1 MTYTESRNKLKKG
14 VEIMKMNLGKSFM
27 GILLITIGV
36 LYLLTNIGVIPLGL
50 RDVITTYWPGVII
63 LWGAFRLVEGF
74 FLKVNSRRKFNRIYW
89 SLGFMIIGGVLLE
102 NRVNLITVESIGLW
116 GIAFSIF
123 IIYAGLSI
131 VFFKSNSIEFE
142 FNGKEAREECEE
154 EHKENNQDFH
164 DQFDHEDGEEEL
176 NSRDYKKEAYTKD
189 EIKARIKQKQQE
201 KKSKINEKNRKSRR
215 NYGYKSNRNSD
226 PMYSKTFTFEDIKAS
241 KDRFHFVGE
250 IRLGDRPWALENSS
264 YSLGVGEVYMDL
276 TTALLEEGVTYVNLS
291 GWVGSVQ
298 IIVPEDLAI
307 DVSADV
313 NIGSVE
319 IFGEEQEFSRHH
331 KSRRSGVS
339 SNLLCYRSE
348 DYDEALKKVRINA
361 SVNIGEVSVKRVG

>member
-1 MTYTESRNKLKKG
+1 MNRNFKRPFAG
-14 VEIMKMNLGKSFM
+14 V
-27 GILLITIGV
+27 LLITLGA

-50 RDVITTYWPGVII
+50 REVISLYWPAVII
-63 LWGAFRLVEGF
+63 LWAGYRLVEGF
-74 FLKVNSRRKFNRIYW
+74 FLKTTAKHKFNRIYW
-89 SLGFMIIGGVLLE
+89 SLGFIIIGGVLLE
-102 NRVNLITVESIGLW
+102 NRVDYITPESIGLW
-116 GIAFSIF
+116 GILFSLI

-131 VFFKSNSIEFE
+131 VLFKSNTMEFRIG
-142 FNGKEAREECEE
+142 GKDVQDRCREESREDWE
-154 EHKENNQDFH
+154 VFPGEHKN
-164 DQFDHEDGEEEL
+164 
-176 NSRDYKKEAYTKD
+176 
-189 EIKARIKQKQQE
+189 EIKERIKQKQRRKKE
-201 KKSKINEKNRKSRR
+201 KFRQKNGEEQRK
-215 NYGYKSNRNSD
+215 YGYTSN
-226 PMYSKTFTFEDIKAS
+226 

-250 IRLGDRPWALENSS
+250 IRLGDQPWALENSS

-276 TTALLEEGVTYVNLS
+276 STALLEEGVTYVNLS

-331 KSRRSGVS
+331 KNRRSGVS

-361 SVNIGEVSVKRVG
+361 SVNIGEVSVKKVG

>member
-1 MTYTESRNKLKKG
+1 MTYTERTNKKKKG
-14 VEIMKMNLGKSFM
+14 VERMKMNFGKSFM

-36 LYLLTNIGVIPLGL
+36 LYLLTNIGVIPVGL
-50 RDVITTYWPGVII
+50 RELITTYWPTVII
-63 LWGAFRLVEGF
+63 LWAAYRLVEGL
-74 FLKVNSRRKFNRIYW
+74 FLKVSNRRKFNRIYW
-89 SLGFMIIGGVLLE
+89 SLGFIIIGGVLLE
-102 NRVNLITVESIGLW
+102 NRAQFITTESIGLW
-116 GIAFSIF
+116 GIVFSIF
-123 IIYAGLSI
+123 IIYVGLSI
-131 VFFKSNSIEFE
+131 VFFKSNAIEFE
-142 FNGKEAREECEE
+142 FNGKEEREGFSDKDNDEYQEFRE
-154 EHKENNQDFH
+154 AFEDEKVSYSQS
-164 DQFDHEDGEEEL
+164 HEGEGF
-176 NSRDYKKEAYTKD
+176 SKD
-189 EIKARIKQKQQE
+189 EIKERIKQKQQE
-201 KKSKINEKNRKSRR
+201 KKSKIKEKYAKDSGK
-215 NYGYKSNRNSD
+215 YGYKSTKSKYGNG
-226 PMYSKTFTFEDIKAS
+226 SKTYSFEDLKAG
-241 KDRFHFVGE
+241 KERFHFVGE

-331 KSRRSGVS
+331 KNRRSGVS

>member
-1 MTYTESRNKLKKG
+1 
-14 VEIMKMNLGKSFM
+14 MKMNFGKSFI

-50 RDVITTYWPGVII
+50 RDVITTYWPVVII
-63 LWGAFRLVEGF
+63 LVAGYRLVEGL
-74 FLKVNSRRKFNRIYW
+74 FLNVTKRRKFNRIYW

-102 NRVNLITVESIGLW
+102 NRVQYFTEESIGLW
-116 GIAFSIF
+116 GILFSIF
-123 IIYAGLSI
+123 VIFVGLSI
-131 VFFKSNSIEFE
+131 VFFKSNAIEFE
-142 FNGKEAREECEE
+142 LNGKEAGEECEE
-154 EHKENNQDFH
+154 EHNENSQEFREEFAEEGNRGSY
-164 DQFDHEDGEEEL
+164 ED
-176 NSRDYKKEAYTKD
+176 KAYSKD
-189 EIKARIKQKQQE
+189 EIKERIKQKQRE
-201 KKSKINEKNRKSRR
+201 KKSKIKEKYAKDSKK
-215 NYGYKSNRNSD
+215 YGYKSDRDKVRKNA
-226 PMYSKTFTFEDIKAS
+226 KTYTFEDLKAG
-241 KDRFHFVGE
+241 KERFHFVGE

-331 KSRRSGVS
+331 NNRRSGVS

>member
-1 MTYTESRNKLKKG
+1 
-14 VEIMKMNLGKSFM
+14 MKTNIGRPFI
-27 GILLITIGV
+27 GILLITLGV

-50 RDVITTYWPGVII
+50 REVLSNYWPAVII
-63 LWGAFRLVEGF
+63 LWAGYRLVEGF
-74 FLKVNSRRKFNRIYW
+74 FLKTTGKHKFNRIYW
-89 SLGFMIIGGVLLE
+89 SLGFIIIGGVLLE
-102 NRVNLITVESIGLW
+102 NRVNYVTTESIGLW
-116 GIAFSIF
+116 SILFSIV

-131 VFFKSNSIEFE
+131 VFFKSNSMEIRFD
-142 FNGKEAREECEE
+142 GKEAGGKCHKTAKEQPEGFAGAFEEEREE
-154 EHKENNQDFH
+154 
-164 DQFDHEDGEEEL
+164 DHPGDEKAGY
-176 NSRDYKKEAYTKD
+176 SKD
-189 EIKARIKQKQQE
+189 EIKERIKQKQQAKKE
-201 KKSKINEKNRKSRR
+201 KFQQKNKKDRK
-215 NYGYKSNRNSD
+215 NYGYKFD
-226 PMYSKTFTFEDIKAS
+226 

-250 IRLGDRPWALENSS
+250 IRLGDQPWALENSS

-276 TTALLEEGVTYVNLS
+276 TTALLEEGVTYINLS

-298 IIVPEDLAI
+298 IVVPEDLAI

-331 KSRRSGVS
+331 KNRRSGVS

-361 SVNIGEVSVKRVG
+361 SVNIGEVSVKKVG

>member
-1 MTYTESRNKLKKG
+1 
-14 VEIMKMNLGKSFM
+14 MKMSFGKSFT

-50 RDVITTYWPGVII
+50 RDIITTYWPAVII
-63 LWGAFRLVEGF
+63 LWAAYRLVEGL
-74 FLKVNSRRKFNRIYW
+74 FLKVSRKRKFNRIYW
-89 SLGFMIIGGVLLE
+89 SLGFIIIGGVLLE
-102 NRVNLITVESIGLW
+102 NRVQYITAESIGLW
-116 GIAFSIF
+116 GIVFSIF

-131 VFFKSNSIEFE
+131 VFFKSNGIEFE
-142 FNGKEAREECEE
+142 INGKEARGRYQDQDNGDRQDFSEEFNEE
-154 EHKENNQDFH
+154 EESFNRRYG
-164 DQFDHEDGEEEL
+164 GEGY
-176 NSRDYKKEAYTKD
+176 SKD
-189 EIKARIKQKQQE
+189 EIKERIRQKQQE
-201 KKSKINEKNRKSRR
+201 KKSKIQEKNEKKR
-215 NYGYKSNRNSD
+215 NKYGYKSTKDENRKS
-226 PMYSKTFTFEDIKAS
+226 SKTYTFDDLKAS

-331 KSRRSGVS
+331 KNRRSGVS

>member
-1 MTYTESRNKLKKG
+1 MTYTKVTNKLKKG
-14 VEIMKMNLGKSFM
+14 VVNMKMNFGKSFF

-50 RDVITTYWPGVII
+50 RDVITTYWPVVII
-63 LWGAFRLVEGF
+63 LLAAYRLVEGL
-74 FLKVNSRRKFNRIYW
+74 FLKVSNRRKFNRVYW
-89 SLGFMIIGGVLLE
+89 SFGFIIIGSVLLE
-102 NRVNLITVESIGLW
+102 NRVQYITEETIGLW
-116 GIAFSIF
+116 GILFSIF
-123 IIYAGLSI
+123 IIYVGLSI
-131 VFFKSNSIEFE
+131 VFFKSNVIAFE
-142 FNGKEAREECEE
+142 FDGEEAREECEDDYHENSKEFRGDYDE
-154 EHKENNQDFH
+154 E
-164 DQFDHEDGEEEL
+164 
-176 NSRDYKKEAYTKD
+176 KKGDNGGYEQKAYSKD
-189 EIKARIKQKQQE
+189 EIKERIKEKQRE
-201 KKSKINEKNRKSRR
+201 KKSKIHEKNDENRR
-215 NYGYKSNRNSD
+215 NYGYKSNRNTKRKN
-226 PMYSKTFTFEDIKAS
+226 SKSYTFEDVKAS

-250 IRLGDRPWALENSS
+250 IRLGDHPWALENSS

-276 TTALLEEGVTYVNLS
+276 TTALLEEGVTYINLS

-331 KSRRSGVS
+331 KNRRSGVS

-348 DYDEALKKVRINA
+348 DYDKALKKVRINA

>member
-1 MTYTESRNKLKKG
+1 MTYTECTNKLMKG
-14 VEIMKMNLGKSFM
+14 VVIMKMNFGKSFI

-50 RDVITTYWPGVII
+50 RDVITTYWPVVII
-63 LWGAFRLVEGF
+63 LWAAFRFGEGL
-74 FLKVNSRRKFNRIYW
+74 FLKTSPKGKFNRMYW

-102 NRVNLITVESIGLW
+102 NRVQYITEESIGLW
-116 GIAFSIF
+116 GIVFSIA
-123 IIYAGLSI
+123 IIYVGLSI
-131 VFFKSNSIEFE
+131 VFFKSNTIEFK
-142 FNGKEAREECEE
+142 FNGKEAREDYEDEQNENSQEFHGDFEE
-154 EHKENNQDFH
+154 EKEGVSQ
-164 DQFDHEDGEEEL
+164 G
-176 NSRDYKKEAYTKD
+176 YKQESYSKD
-189 EIKARIKQKQQE
+189 EIKERIRQKQKE
-201 KKSKINEKNRKSRR
+201 KKSKIHEKKEKDRK
-215 NYGYKSNRNSD
+215 NYGYKSD
-226 PMYSKTFTFEDIKAS
+226 

-250 IRLGDRPWALENSS
+250 IRLGDHPWALENSS

-319 IFGEEQEFSRHH
+319 IFGEEQEFSRHD
-331 KSRRSGVS
+331 KNRRSGVS
-339 SNLLCYRSE
+339 SNLLCYRSK
-348 DYDEALKKVRINA
+348 DYDDALKKVRINA

>member
-1 MTYTESRNKLKKG
+1 MTYTKRTNKLKKG
-14 VEIMKMNLGKSFM
+14 VAIMKMNFGKSFT

-50 RDVITTYWPGVII
+50 RDLITTYWPVVII
-63 LWGAFRLVEGF
+63 LVAAYRLVEG
-74 FLKVNSRRKFNRIYW
+74 LLLRMTKKRKFNRIYW

-102 NRVNLITVESIGLW
+102 NRLQYFTEESIGLW
-116 GIAFSIF
+116 GIVFSLFVIF
-123 IIYAGLSI
+123 VGLSI
-131 VFFKSNSIEFE
+131 VFFKSNTIEFE
-142 FNGKEAREECEE
+142 FDGKEAWDECEAE
-154 EHKENNQDFH
+154 HDENQQESSEEFVEEEKGDKGRFEHKVY
-164 DQFDHEDGEEEL
+164 
-176 NSRDYKKEAYTKD
+176 SKD
-189 EIKARIKQKQQE
+189 EIKERIKQKQRE
-201 KKSKINEKNRKSRR
+201 KKLRIKEKYAKDSKK
-215 NYGYKSNRNSD
+215 YGYKSDRDRVRKNA
-226 PMYSKTFTFEDIKAS
+226 KTYTFEDLKAG
-241 KDRFHFVGE
+241 KERFHFVGE

-276 TTALLEEGVTYVNLS
+276 TTALLEEGVTYLNLS

-331 KSRRSGVS
+331 KNRRSGVS

>member
-1 MTYTESRNKLKKG
+1 MSYTEHTNKPRKG
-14 VEIMKMNLGKSFM
+14 VVIMKMNFGKSFT

-50 RDVITTYWPGVII
+50 RDIITTYWPGVII
-63 LWGAFRLVEGF
+63 VWAAYRLVEGL
-74 FLKVNSRRKFNRIYW
+74 FLKVSKRRKFNRVYW
-89 SLGFMIIGGVLLE
+89 SLGFIIIGGVLLE
-102 NRVNLITVESIGLW
+102 NRVQYLTQESIGLW
-116 GIAFSIF
+116 GIVFSIF

-131 VFFKSNSIEFE
+131 VFFKSNVIEFE
-142 FNGKEAREECEE
+142 INGKEVGKEWKDEGQEHSREYNRAFTDD
-154 EHKENNQDFH
+154 HGSGSPDF
-164 DQFDHEDGEEEL
+164 E
-176 NSRDYKKEAYTKD
+176 KKGYSKD
-189 EIKARIKQKQQE
+189 EIKERIRQKQEE
-201 KKSKINEKNRKSRR
+201 KKSKIHEKKSKIHEKNGKDQR
-215 NYGYKSNRNSD
+215 NYGYKSTKGRDN
-226 PMYSKTFTFEDIKAS
+226 
-241 KDRFHFVGE
+241 FHFVGE

-331 KSRRSGVS
+331 KNRRSGVS

>member
-1 MTYTESRNKLKKG
+1 MTYTKVTNKLKKG
-14 VEIMKMNLGKSFM
+14 VVNMKMNFGKSFF

-50 RDVITTYWPGVII
+50 RDVITTYWPVVII
-63 LWGAFRLVEGF
+63 LLAAYRLVEGL
-74 FLKVNSRRKFNRIYW
+74 FLKVSNRRKFNRVYW
-89 SLGFMIIGGVLLE
+89 SFGFIIIGSVLLE
-102 NRVNLITVESIGLW
+102 NRVQYITEETIGLW
-116 GIAFSIF
+116 GILFSIF
-123 IIYAGLSI
+123 IIYVGLSI
-131 VFFKSNSIEFE
+131 VFFKSNVIAFE
-142 FNGKEAREECEE
+142 VDEEEAREECEDE
-154 EHKENNQDFH
+154 VKE
-164 DQFDHEDGEEEL
+164 
-176 NSRDYKKEAYTKD
+176 
-189 EIKARIKQKQQE
+189 RIKEKQRE
-201 KKSKINEKNRKSRR
+201 KKSKIHEKNDENRR
-215 NYGYKSNRNSD
+215 NYGYKSNRNTKRKN
-226 PMYSKTFTFEDIKAS
+226 SKSYTFEDVKAS

-250 IRLGDRPWALENSS
+250 IRLGDHPWALENSS

-276 TTALLEEGVTYVNLS
+276 TTALLEEGVTYINLS

-331 KSRRSGVS
+331 KNRRSGVS

-348 DYDEALKKVRINA
+348 DYDKALKKVRINA